1 MFHGLF
7 PRSSVLLLGEQQISA
22 LLPSTLISQVESL
35 LSSHRIQDAINLVDQ
50 RRRKVQE
57 SITPDEDESDELRY
71 VYQRIGFQCFEE
83 TMFDDAG
90 TNFINGDLDP
100 RLLVS
105 YYPDLR
111 GSLFGTE
118 DALDVF
124 AGVAEHMPADAS
136 VDDIIVMNLVRNY
149 SPHLAPNT
157 RAAPPTVEL
166 RQILN
171 LTARDML
178 LSFLRKCRM
187 KRQTL
192 EDSGLP
198 TIQTVNFTVDTVL
211 AKLYILEGRRE
222 DLHMLL
228 ESENYVALGEV
239 ESLLREGGFFHAL
252 CLIYKSQNDDTQL
265 LDIWS
270 KLVEGTY
277 QDDTV
282 PDPLSQMIALLK
294 QKRDRLLVQKWGVW
308 LTQRD
313 TERGLELLRTL
324 HSGKRRDK
332 PEDDLATLKQLRGV
346 NMSAAAIYLEYLI
359 LVRGNNSPA
368 YHDDF
373 AMTSVDQLISAISDE
388 SVSKLWRA
396 KTVSYAS
403 SSHNESSFPSYFAS
417 TTPDSDHKRTRLKTI
432 VFLQSSA
439 FYDPKLLRERLLSQ
453 PKILTL
459 ELAIVEGKL
468 SNHRSALQILAND
481 MRDDISAETYCTLQG
496 QVIPPKILRSIA
508 DKVDPS
514 LSQWNGIQQPVSTPS
529 IARQNSTTDS
539 QLKSDLLKLLL
550 EVYMMDEAGPANRAA
565 RLLNA
570 QAASLDIVD
579 VVSLIPPKWPLTSM
593 SSFLT
598 RSLRRTLHTVHE
610 GQIVKMISSGQNLE
624 VKDRTWAILREQ
636 GAIIEEA
643 VEDEDGSATSYD
655 EKSSLSE
662 KVALLGDERRR
673 DAHEIHVN
681 GVDHASAPSWTSDD
695 SA

>member
-1 MFHGLF
+1 MFNGSF

-35 LSSHRIQDAINLVDQ
+35 LSSHRIQDAIDLADQ

-83 TMFDDAG
+83 TMFEDAG

-111 GSLFGTE
+111 GSLFSAE

-124 AGVAEHMPADAS
+124 AGVAERMPPDAS
-136 VDDIIVMNLVRNY
+136 VDDIIRNY

-157 RAAPPTVEL
+157 RSAPPTVEL
-166 RQILN
+166 RKILN
-171 LTARDML
+171 LAARDML
-178 LSFLRKCRM
+178 LAFLRKCRI
-187 KRQTL
+187 KRQASK
-192 EDSGLP
+192 DSGLP
-198 TIQTVNFTVDTVL
+198 TTQAVNVTVDTVL
-211 AKLYILEGRRE
+211 AKLYILEGRKE

-228 ESENYVALGEV
+228 ENQNYVALGEIDA
-239 ESLLREGGFFHAL
+239 LLREGSFFHAL

-265 LDIWS
+265 LDTWS

-294 QKRDRLLVQKWGVW
+294 QKRDRGLVQKWGVW
-308 LTQRD
+308 LAQRD
-313 TERGLELLRTL
+313 AERGLELLKTL

-332 PEDDLATLKQLRGV
+332 PEDDLATLKQLRDV
-346 NMSAAAIYLEYLI
+346 STSAAARYLEYLI

-368 YHDDF
+368 CHDDF
-373 AMTSVDQLISAISDE
+373 AMTCVDQLISSVSDE

-396 KTVSYAS
+396 KAASYAS
-403 SSHNESSFPSYFAS
+403 SSRNESSFLLYFAS

-439 FYDPKLLRERLLSQ
+439 SYDPKLLRERLLSQ
-453 PKILTL
+453 PKIFTL

-481 MRDDISAETYCTLQG
+481 MRDDISAETYCTLGG
-496 QVIPPKILRSIA
+496 QVIPPRILRSMA
-508 DKVDPS
+508 DKVDSS
-514 LSQWNGIQQPVSTPS
+514 LSQWIGLQLPNSTPP
-529 IARQNSTTDS
+529 ITRQNSTTDS

-550 EVYMMDEAGPANRAA
+550 KVYMMDEAGPADRAA

-570 QAASLDIVD
+570 QSASLDIVD

-636 GAIIEEA
+636 GAIVEEA
-643 VEDEDGSATSYD
+643 IEDEDGSATSYD
-655 EKSSLSE
+655 EKSPLSE
-662 KVALLGDERRR
+662 KVALPDDESGR

-681 GVDHASAPSWTSDD
+681 GVDHTSAPSWTSDD
-695 SA
+695 SAP